1 MDMTWTCLSLCLQV
15 QMCSYQRYMQ
25 CVQPSTKTDEP
36 QRINREMFV
45 PWMQSVVNSAD
56 DLLPQEYFSAQAN
69 LVRDIFISAGFIHFW
84 LPVQQSG
91 YTQATNSAPWSQ
103 LHLGQSFKA
112 KQVTPGSP
120 YLALVS
126 ARGAAERLRC
136 EHVPGY
142 AQQQDAS
149 RQARDRLEQQLLD
162 AGHLCFCQSALRQMD
177 REAAV
182 ARSAICAW
190 LWVDLLMCAIA
201 MSLLLQ
207 GTFVG
212 VCASSG
218 RLAVL
223 QGRTFLG

>member
-1 MDMTWTCLSLCLQV
+1 
-15 QMCSYQRYMQ
+15 
-25 CVQPSTKTDEP
+25 
-36 QRINREMFV
+36 MFV

-162 AGHLCFCQSALRQMD
+162 ACHLCFCQSALRQMD

>member
-1 MDMTWTCLSLCLQV
+1 
-15 QMCSYQRYMQ
+15 
-25 CVQPSTKTDEP
+25 
-36 QRINREMFV
+36 MFV

-69 LVRDIFISAGFIHFW
+69 LVRDSFISAGFIHFW

-162 AGHLCFCQSALRQMD
+162 AGHLCFCQTALRQMD

-182 ARSAICAW
+182 ARGELFLDDQLVSSAAKGSK
-190 LWVDLLMCAIA
+190 IA
-201 MSLLLQ
+201 EEQEALRSIEFYEAPPMLSCK
-207 GTFVG
+207 TDP
-212 VCASSG
+212 
-218 RLAVL
+218 
-223 QGRTFLG
+223 